1 MMRFV
6 QSLMLLAACGGSD
19 PAVETPTLTGE
30 GARWTEADAL
40 FRQDPR
46 WLGGDAAYSV
56 DLGNDTSLWLFGDSF
71 IATSDAHVRSQS
83 TLVRN
88 SIAIMTGRD
97 PVTATMQF
105 LWTDSSPPT
114 SFFPEHGD
122 TWSWPLGVVGAGD
135 GSAIVFLAEQR
146 AVEGGLGFEGAGYRV
161 SRVTQGPVASEL
173 PSTPAPFD
181 ADAAVSCA
189 TVDEGFIVA
198 VFGGRLAR
206 WPSNATDFSTPEWF
220 ADGTWSVSAMPSIVI
235 PSAASE
241 CSLHRDATTGLWVYV
256 QSRGFGATKIA
267 IRSAPALEGPWSAAE
282 DVFTPPESAVDD
294 AFVYA
299 GKAHPQLVGLDG
311 QLVVTYADNSF
322 TFADLFEPDTTL
334 YYPHVATL
342 SLRER

>member
-1 MMRFV
+1 M
-6 QSLMLLAACGGSD
+6 
-19 PAVETPTLTGE
+19 
-30 GARWTEADAL
+30 
-40 FRQDPR
+40 
-46 WLGGDAAYSV
+46 
-56 DLGNDTSLWLFGDSF
+56 FGDSF

-88 SIAIMTGRD
+88 SIAIMSGRD

-105 LWTDSSPPT
+105 LWTDTSPPT
-114 SFFPEHGD
+114 SFFPEHGE
-122 TWSWPLGVVGAGD
+122 TWSWPLGVVSVD

-146 AVEGGLGFEGAGYRV
+146 EVEGGLGFESAGYRV
-161 SRVTQGPVASEL
+161 ARVTGGATPASSEL

-181 ADAAVSCA
+181 ADPAVSCA
-189 TVDEGFIVA
+189 TIDDGYIVA

-206 WPSNATDFSTPEWF
+206 WPSDATDFTAPEWF
-220 ADGTWSVSAMPSIVI
+220 AGGTWSASTAEPSIVI
-235 PSAASE
+235 PDAASE
-241 CSLHRDATTGLWVYV
+241 CSLHRDPSSGLWVYV

-267 IRSAPALEGPWSAAE
+267 IRSSAELEGPWSSTT

-299 GKAHPQLVGLDG
+299 GKAHPQLIGLDS